1 LALFFILQ
9 EEMPSTKASYDQAV
23 ASLRDA
29 LLSDMSSPSAE
40 LLGEQFVARL
50 CEARG
55 RSSADSL
62 DAADVLF
69 MTHALHASVLELV
82 RQAESEKCSVMKME
96 GTALFVDSVMEMAC
110 GHSPPFDL
118 SLPAGC
124 IEVMMEVTPT
134 MDCGCIL
141 EFLDSRMEAFTKPGI
156 RQKSQYTLLRTCNLL
171 LKRLGSRDAAL
182 CGRVLVFLAKF
193 LPLTERS
200 GVNIHGSFNVD
211 NVTPLDDVREG
222 DLDAEGRPVDVAFY
236 KTFWGLQSW
245 FADPRSALAPGA
257 CDAVM
262 SAMQKVLARLQA
274 VKVTVTQTTQTTQT
288 TTSQPKRETLP
299 PPTALSAS
307 ASSASSVKYLSSA
320 GLLPLQMRDATFR
333 RTVLV
338 QCLILIGW
346 LENPLLKDFAS
357 KRPSEHVL
365 AQIQATKEKVMDA
378 LRQTPEDGPLFVDA
392 IGKVLAGEMAWNLW
406 KQGGCSADA
415 FQRREVAF
423 DAKALATKLAEEPTD
438 PAPKKRKQS
447 NEATYGVDLG
457 VPELTRLW
465 NLTEDNLTMLAA
477 EDRGGFKS
485 LRSLMDPVIDEIN
498 DPNVDEMFSVASD
511 QMYNWK
517 TLRMV
522 SRASLPA
529 FAASVRAGGDLKLCC
544 KLLYPEEVGA
554 GGDGGLSEIL
564 KDEELDLGVD
574 EDEKTKTE
582 EEKEE
587 EKEEKE
593 GAVKKEADK
602 EEEKEAEAAV
612 AADVKEEEEEE
623 VVEEKEN
630 DAAVDV
636 VEEEGEE

>member
-1 LALFFILQ
+1 MALFFILQ

>member
-1 LALFFILQ
+1 MALFFILQ

-423 DAKALATKLAEEPTD
+423 DAEALATKLAEEPTD

-587 EKEEKE
+587 KEEKE